1 LDGYDPKKTITVLKG
16 TGWFL
21 GRPTWIWPLRQ
32 WILGERPESPGE
44 QQTEI
49 VWRQL
54 REMPLYRIATE
65 LEEPIELDNVGA
77 VGRLREYG
85 NELARLIDWEA
96 ILDGTDEKFRTRG
109 DQKHFPNTLKV

>member
-1 LDGYDPKKTITVLKG
+1 
-16 TGWFL
+16 
-21 GRPTWIWPLRQ
+21 LRQ